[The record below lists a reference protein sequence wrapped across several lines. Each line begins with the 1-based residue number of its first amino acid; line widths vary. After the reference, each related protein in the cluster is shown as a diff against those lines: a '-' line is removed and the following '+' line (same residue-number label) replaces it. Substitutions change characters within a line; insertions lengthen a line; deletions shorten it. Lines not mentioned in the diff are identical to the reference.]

1 MEAKKMNIWLID
13 DDEIYIY
20 TAQKCIEQLSYIAD
34 LKIFK
39 NADLALEALKNESTD
54 KPNVIFLDLHMPVMS
69 GWQFVTEFANFNLI
83 NTKLFVV
90 TSSIDESDMKEAK
103 KHTVVTAYLLKP
115 VTPHHYKDILDNL
128 LEYKD

>member
-39 NADLALEALKNESTD
+39 NGDLALDALKNVSTL
-54 KPNVIFLDLHMPVMS
+54 KPDVIFLDLHMPILN
-69 GWQFVTEFANFNLI
+69 GWQFVKEFENYQLS
-83 NTKLFVV
+83 NTKLFMV

-103 KHTVVTAYLLKP
+103 NHTVVTAYLLKP

-128 LEYKD
+128 IEYTA